1 MKNKKYDNYYLA
13 LDYYNRMIDTYVAFF
28 IYNKKEKYYEVINQ
42 DLFDYYEQALGLD
55 YELIDMYA

>member
-1 MKNKKYDNYYLA
+1 MKNKRYDNYYLA

-28 IYNKKEKYYEVINQ
+28 IYNKKEEYYEVINQ